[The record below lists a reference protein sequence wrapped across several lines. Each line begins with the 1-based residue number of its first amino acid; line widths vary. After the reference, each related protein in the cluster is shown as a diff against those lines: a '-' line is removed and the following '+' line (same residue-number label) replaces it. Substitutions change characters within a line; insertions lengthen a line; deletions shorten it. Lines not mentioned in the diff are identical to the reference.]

1 MTLTTLAANTILSN
15 VYSQIVNFAGATGQE
30 ACNGVPAPAGLTD
43 LGFGPWSTPVM
54 SSGSAIQ
61 DWVFKYASS
70 SPFTFSGR
78 VMASVTRL
86 FPSSTIPLPDEGI
99 VDNGTGVVYSDYNFG
114 RLDFLE
120 PGSGGTWS
128 TFPSVGLPDFSWAL
142 SKDVNHGLIWYAT
155 SNVVDALKSYV
166 GYVTSGDHGAS
177 GNSVIVEN
185 VGSPTTALRPW
196 SIKADPDPAKSRA
209 WFVAS
214 LRNRMEP

>member
-1 MTLTTLAANTILSN
+1 M
-15 VYSQIVNFAGATGQE
+15 
-30 ACNGVPAPAGLTD
+30 
-43 LGFGPWSTPVM
+43 
-54 SSGSAIQ
+54 
-61 DWVFKYASS
+61 
-70 SPFTFSGR
+70 
-78 VMASVTRL
+78 
-86 FPSSTIPLPDEGI
+86 
-99 VDNGTGVVYSDYNFG
+99 
-114 RLDFLE
+114 
-120 PGSGGTWS
+120 
-128 TFPSVGLPDFSWAL
+128 GLPDFSSAL